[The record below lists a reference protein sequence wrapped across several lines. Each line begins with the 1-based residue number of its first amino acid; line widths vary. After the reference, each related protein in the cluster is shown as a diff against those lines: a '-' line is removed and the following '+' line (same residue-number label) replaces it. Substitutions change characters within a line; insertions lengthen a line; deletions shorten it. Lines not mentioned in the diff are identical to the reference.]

1 MPSHLQY
8 TYGETTVVG
17 LFVTLVPRQ
26 VWSGK
31 PRPADQQVLASV
43 WGGKPCTY
51 GGHCNTFSPFGEPYR
66 DAGLAGVFIFAVLFG
81 IFWRGAWLY
90 YLRHRDAT
98 VAIVAYATLLP
109 FMITWMR
116 GNFIFP
122 AIEVAMTLAVVV
134 VGAAVCRVR
143 TTGPS
148 AVSPY
153 DHELADDRAGRLG
166 RAVSVDR
173 VRGS

>member
-1 MPSHLQY
+1 MLDVNDATEMLVVPSHLQY

-90 YLRHRDAT
+90 YLRHRDA
-98 VAIVAYATLLP
+98 ASIHECA
-109 FMITWMR
+109 
-116 GNFIFP
+116 
-122 AIEVAMTLAVVV
+122 EVVP
-134 VGAAVCRVR
+134 GARHANHQFR
-143 TTGPS
+143 P
-148 AVSPY
+148 P
-153 DHELADDRAGRLG
+153 
-166 RAVSVDR
+166 
-173 VRGS
+173 